1 MDGAPSLED
10 AMTDKQ
16 RVQILQR
23 QLTEMTAAFCRQH
36 ADAEYEH
43 LCKKLIDK
51 MARKR
56 VVPFLSGRVE
66 IWAAAIVYALG
77 SINFLFDQSFL
88 PHATPDTLC
97 NAFQVSK
104 RTVAQKAKLI
114 RDMFNLGYFD
124 PEFSTEHMAKNNPLS
139 RLRMVNGFLVIDEP

>member
-1 MDGAPSLED
+1 
-10 AMTDKQ
+10 MTDKQ

-36 ADAEYEH
+36 VDAEYER

-77 SINFLFDQSFL
+77 GINFLFDKSFL
-88 PHATPDTLC
+88 PHATPDALC
-97 NAFQVSK
+97 QHFHASK
-104 RTVAQKAKLI
+104 RTVTQKAKLI

-124 PEFSTEHMAKNNPLS
+124 PEFSTEHMASNNPLS
-139 RLRMVNGFLVIDEP
+139 RLRLVNGFLVIDEP

>member
-1 MDGAPSLED
+1 
-10 AMTDKQ
+10 MTDKQ

-36 ADAEYEH
+36 ADAEYER

-56 VVPFLSGRVE
+56 AVPFLSGRVE
-66 IWAAAIVYALG
+66 IWAAAIVYALA
-77 SINFLFDQSFL
+77 SINFLFDKSFL

-97 NAFQVSK
+97 HAFQVSK

-114 RDMFNLGYFD
+114 RDMFDLGYFD
-124 PEFSTEHMAKNNPLS
+124 PEFSTERMAKNNPLS
-139 RLRMVNGFLVIDEP
+139 RLRMVDGFLVIDEP

>member
-1 MDGAPSLED
+1 
-10 AMTDKQ
+10 MTDKQ

-36 ADAEYEH
+36 ADAEYEQ

-56 VVPFLSGRVE
+56 SVPFLSGRVE

-77 SINFLFDQSFL
+77 STNFLFDKSFL

-114 RDMFNLGYFD
+114 RDMFDLGYFN
-124 PEFSTEHMAKNNPLS
+124 PEFSTERMAKNNPLS
-139 RLRMVNGFLVIDEP
+139 RLRRVDGFLVIDEP

>member
-1 MDGAPSLED
+1 
-10 AMTDKQ
+10 MTDKQ
-16 RVQILQR
+16 RVQAIQR
-23 QLTEMTAAFCRQH
+23 QLTELTAACCRQH
-36 ADAEYEH
+36 IDAEYER

-66 IWAAAIVYALG
+66 IWAAASIYALG
-77 SINFLFDQSFL
+77 TINFLFDKSFL

-97 NAFQVSK
+97 NYFQVSK

-114 RDMFNLGYFD
+114 REMLKLEYFD
-124 PEFSTEHMAKNNPLS
+124 AEFSTKRMAKNNPFA
-139 RLRMVNGFLVIDEP
+139 RLGMVDGFLVIREP